1 MDTVNFKR
9 TTLTFIA
16 SRIPEDQITQLREIF
31 TKFDKNGDGKL
42 SIDELKEGIETVPNC
57 NLEVK
62 DIDKILDVMDSN
74 RNGVIDY
81 TEFIAGCLQS
91 YNYLKENHLKSAFTF
106 FDKDG
111 NGTIS
116 KDELRSCL
124 LSEDFTMTEQIVE
137 ELLKEADK
145 NNDNQIDY
153 NEFIQMMKSNTEY
166 SKSVLGKREQE

>member
-16 SRIPEDQITQLREIF
+16 SRIPEDQITQLREAF
-31 TKFDKNGDGKL
+31 TKFDKDGNGSL
-42 SIDELKEGIETVPNC
+42 TEDELKEGIKSIPNC
-57 NLEVK
+57 ILSSA
-62 DIDKILDVMDSN
+62 DIDKILNVMDSN

-91 YNYLKENHLKSAFTF
+91 YNYLKENHLKSAFSF

-111 NGTIS
+111 SGTIS
-116 KDELRSCL
+116 KDELRGCL
-124 LSEDFTMTEQIVE
+124 QSEDFTMTDDAVE
-137 ELLKEADK
+137 NLLKEADK

-153 NEFIQMMKSNTEY
+153 KEFIMMMKSNTEY
-166 SKSVLGKREQE
+166 SRSVLDKQ